1 MNRFAG
7 AAAARI
13 AERDYYDL
21 LMACVT
27 HARRRIHASIFLF
40 DARPVR
46 DPRGHVLDLVMAL
59 AERRRLGVD
68 VRVLVTGQVETPA
81 LGVANVA
88 TGILLES
95 YGIAHRRLFSLDA
108 AIDGARIGSHAKFA
122 LIDDLAIVGSQNWTD
137 DAFND
142 NIEDAVLLRGSA
154 LEPLASEFFRL
165 WPLGRGLPENEAP

>member
-1 MNRFAG
+1 MTRFAG
-7 AAAARI
+7 ATATRI

-27 HARRRIHASIFLF
+27 SARRRLHASIFLF

-46 DPRGHVLDLVMAL
+46 DPRGYVLDLVTAL

-68 VRVLVTGQVETPA
+68 VRVLLTGQVETLA

-95 YGIAHRRLFSLDA
+95 YGVPHRRLFKVDA
-108 AIDGARIGSHAKFA
+108 TRTGSHAKFA
-122 LIDDLAIVGSQNWTD
+122 LIDEVAIIGSQNWTD

-142 NIEDAVLLRGSA
+142 NIEDAVLLRGAA
-154 LEPLASEFFRL
+154 LDPLEAEFARL
-165 WPLGRGLPENEAP
+165 WPLGRGLPVYESA

>member
-1 MNRFAG
+1 MKRFAG
-7 AAAARI
+7 AEAVRI
-13 AERDYYDL
+13 AERDYHDL
-21 LMACVT
+21 LMACVAG
-27 HARRRIHASIFLF
+27 ARRRIHASIFLF

-46 DPRGHVLDLVMAL
+46 DPRGQVLDLLHAL

-68 VRVLVTGQVETPA
+68 VRVMLTGQVDTVV

-95 YGIAHRRLFSLDA
+95 LGVPHRRAFA
-108 AIDGARIGSHAKFA
+108 PGDGRKGSHAKFV

-142 NIEDAVLLRGSA
+142 NVEDAVLLRGSA
-154 LEPLASEFFRL
+154 LDPLEDEFARM
-165 WPLGRGLPENEAP
+165 WPIAKGLPAHEAA

>member
-7 AAAARI
+7 AEAVRI
-13 AERDYYDL
+13 AERDYHDL
-21 LMACVT
+21 LMSCVAD
-27 HARRRIHASIFLF
+27 ARCRIHASIFLF

-46 DPRGHVLDLVMAL
+46 DPRGHALELVHAL
-59 AERRRLGVD
+59 AERRRLGMD
-68 VRVLVTGQVETPA
+68 VRVILTGQVDTVA

-95 YGIAHRRLFSLDA
+95 LGVPHRRVFA
-108 AIDGARIGSHAKFA
+108 PGGGRTGSHAKFA

-142 NIEDAVLLRGSA
+142 NVEDAVLLRGTA
-154 LEPLASEFFRL
+154 LDPLEDEFRRL
-165 WPLGRGLPENEAP
+165 WSTAKGLPAHEAA